1 VAALDRDGVDLFVFD
16 LQVDALVD
24 FVPAPL
30 VAGIDRLAGLL
41 VDQLLAEAVAGLFI
55 DLAEGDTLR
64 C

>member
-1 VAALDRDGVDLFVFD
+1 MAALDRDGVDLFVFD

-41 VDQLLAEAVAGLFI
+41 VDQLLAEAVPGLLI